1 MPQIDVIGDIHGHSD
16 ALVALLRGMGY
27 RERNGVWGHPE
38 RRALFVGDFIDRGPS
53 QVRVLEIVRG
63 MVEAGTADAVM
74 GNHEYNAVC
83 YATPDPD
90 NPGAYLRPHTEKNDG
105 QHAGF
110 LAEVGAGSATHQE
123 WVAWFRSLPL
133 WLEYD
138 GLRVVHACWH
148 PPHQRTL
155 APWLD
160 ADNRLA
166 PEGFVASSRE
176 TRAEHAAVEALLK
189 GLEVELPPGRVF
201 HDKDGHQRHQIRT
214 RWWLNEPISY
224 RDGALM
230 DEAAAQ
236 DHLPSETMPEKSVIG
251 YSDDRPVFIGHYWL
265 QGEPEPLTNQVGC
278 TDYSIATGG
287 RLCAYR
293 WAGERA
299 LDRRRFV
306 WVEMPYARL
315 QAHRGG
321 GVPSTV

>member
-27 RERNGVWGHPE
+27 REQNGVWGHPE

-74 GNHEYNAVC
+74 GNHEYNAIC

-90 NPGAYLRPHTEKNDG
+90 NPGAYLRPHTEKNYG

-110 LAEVGAGSATHQE
+110 LAEVGEGSATHQE

-166 PEGFVASSRE
+166 TEGFVASSRE

-201 HDKDGHQRHQIRT
+201 HDKDGHQRRQIRT

-230 DEAAAQ
+230 DEAATQ
-236 DHLPSETMPEKSVIG
+236 DLPSETMPEKSVIG
-251 YSDDRPVFIGHYWL
+251 YSDHRPVFIGHYWL
-265 QGEPEPLTNQVGC
+265 QGEPEPLTKQVGC
-278 TDYSIATGG
+278 TDYSIGEGG

-299 LDRRRFV
+299 LDRDRFV

-321 GVPSTV
+321 G